1 MKKTKRKA
9 VINLIIFFLLLAGG
23 IYMAIAGVGQ
33 NESGKTAN
41 VPLGLDLQG
50 GLSVTYEIQDEKPTS
65 DEIKATVDKLQRRVD
80 AYSSEGE
87 VYQEGNDRITVEIPL
102 NTEKVDAHDV
112 LDELGQPGQLLFLD
126 SENYTIWQQNQN
138 NGTNDAYE
146 AVLTGSDIKNA
157 QAGVD
162 DSGTV
167 KDYVVQLQFTDEGA
181 QKFATATAANIGKPI
196 YIIYDGAVASAPT
209 VQSAITDGNAVINK
223 ISSYDEAESLAST
236 IKIGALPLELKQI
249 QYNIVGAKL
258 GQKAVSTSLIAGA
271 IGFGLVCILMIVLYR
286 FPGFIASLALTG
298 YVVLMLLILSIR
310 HITLTLPGIAGIILS
325 IGMAVDANVII
336 FTRIREE
343 ISAGSGVRAAVKA
356 GFSKALSAILD
367 GNITTLIATIVL
379 MILGSGSIKGFAVT
393 LMLGIVLSM
402 FTALFVTKMLLNS
415 FLELGVQN
423 PKMYGK
429 AKEPKIHGYVKNFK
443 ICGVASLIVIIAGL
457 AFLGV
462 NHSRIGKSL
471 NYSLEFTGGTS
482 TTATFAED
490 DVYTLERAESE
501 VAPVIAETAG
511 IDAGTIQIQTVE
523 GNNQVIFKTSEL
535 TEEQSAKID
544 DLLKSQFKAT
554 EVDNQSI
561 SSTISGEMKKDAIVA
576 IAVSSVLMLL
586 YIAFRFS
593 DVKFGVSAVLA
604 LVHDVLVVFAAYS
617 IGTLSV
623 GNTFIACML
632 TIVGYSI
639 NATIVIF
646 DRIRENM
653 RGRKKVEDEKLKEI
667 VNTSVTETLTRSIYT
682 SLTTFVMVA
691 ILYVM
696 GVSSIK
702 EFAAPL
708 MVGIIGGAYS
718 SVCIT
723 GALWYTMKT
732 FRKNRVAAP
741 AAAAASAKISSEKS
755 EKKVKQPSG
764 QQTAQQ
770 QPKKKNRKRVAERLA
785 AQEAT
790 KRQNDEEK
798 SE

>member
-367 GNITTLIATIVL
+367 GNITTLIATVVL

-639 NATIVIF
+639 NARICGHRIV
-646 DRIRENM
+646 
-653 RGRKKVEDEKLKEI
+653 KKVWKSL
-667 VNTSVTETLTRSIYT
+667 STR
-682 SLTTFVMVA
+682 
-691 ILYVM
+691 
-696 GVSSIK
+696 VSDRH
-702 EFAAPL
+702 L
-708 MVGIIGGAYS
+708 
-718 SVCIT
+718 
-723 GALWYTMKT
+723 
-732 FRKNRVAAP
+732 
-741 AAAAASAKISSEKS
+741 
-755 EKKVKQPSG
+755 
-764 QQTAQQ
+764 
-770 QPKKKNRKRVAERLA
+770 
-785 AQEAT
+785 QE
-790 KRQNDEEK
+790 QFIHP
-798 SE
+798 

>member
-146 AVLTGSDIKNA
+146 AVRTGSDIKNA

-367 GNITTLIATIVL
+367 GNITTLIATVVL

-639 NATIVIF
+639 NATIIIF

-653 RGRKKVEDEKLKEI
+653 RTQDSKESLEEL
-667 VNTSVTETLTRSIYT
+667 VNKSIGQTFTRTIYT
-682 SLTTFVMVA
+682 SLTTFIMVFV
-691 ILYVM
+691 LFVM
-696 GVSSIK
+696 GVTSLK
-702 EFAAPL
+702 EFTFTL
-708 MVGIIGGAYS
+708 MLGIVCGAYS

-723 GALWYTMKT
+723 GPLWYTMK
-732 FRKNRVAAP
+732 
-741 AAAAASAKISSEKS
+741 
-755 EKKVKQPSG
+755 KKFS
-764 QQTAQQ
+764 
-770 QPKKKNRKRVAERLA
+770 KKNA
-785 AQEAT
+785 
-790 KRQNDEEK
+790 
-798 SE
+798 

>member
-126 SENYTIWQQNQN
+126 SENYTIWQQNQS

-367 GNITTLIATIVL
+367 GNITTLIATVVL

-639 NATIVIF
+639 NATIIIF

-653 RGRKKVEDEKLKEI
+653 RTQDSKESLEEL
-667 VNTSVTETLTRSIYT
+667 VNKSIGQTFTRTIYT
-682 SLTTFVMVA
+682 SLTTFIMVFV
-691 ILYVM
+691 LFVM
-696 GVSSIK
+696 GVTSLK
-702 EFAAPL
+702 EFTFTL
-708 MVGIIGGAYS
+708 MLGIVCGAYS

-723 GALWYTMKT
+723 GPLWYTMK
-732 FRKNRVAAP
+732 
-741 AAAAASAKISSEKS
+741 
-755 EKKVKQPSG
+755 KKFS
-764 QQTAQQ
+764 
-770 QPKKKNRKRVAERLA
+770 KKNA
-785 AQEAT
+785 
-790 KRQNDEEK
+790 
-798 SE
+798 

>member
-80 AYSSEGE
+80 AYSSEDE

-367 GNITTLIATIVL
+367 GNITTLIATVVL

-639 NATIVIF
+639 NATIIIF

-653 RGRKKVEDEKLKEI
+653 RTQDSKESLEEL
-667 VNTSVTETLTRSIYT
+667 VNKSIGQTFTRTIYT
-682 SLTTFVMVA
+682 SLTTFIMVFV
-691 ILYVM
+691 LFVM
-696 GVSSIK
+696 GVTSLK
-702 EFAAPL
+702 EFTFTL
-708 MVGIIGGAYS
+708 MLGIVCGAYS

-723 GALWYTMKT
+723 GPLWYTMK
-732 FRKNRVAAP
+732 
-741 AAAAASAKISSEKS
+741 
-755 EKKVKQPSG
+755 KKFS
-764 QQTAQQ
+764 
-770 QPKKKNRKRVAERLA
+770 KKNA
-785 AQEAT
+785 
-790 KRQNDEEK
+790 
-798 SE
+798 

>member
-23 IYMAIAGVGQ
+23 IYMAIAGVGK

-126 SENYTIWQQNQN
+126 SENYTIWQKNQN

-367 GNITTLIATIVL
+367 GNITTLIATVVL

-639 NATIVIF
+639 NATIIIF

-653 RGRKKVEDEKLKEI
+653 RTQDSKESLEEL
-667 VNTSVTETLTRSIYT
+667 VNKSIGQTFTRTIYT
-682 SLTTFVMVA
+682 SLTTFIMVFV
-691 ILYVM
+691 LFVM
-696 GVSSIK
+696 GVTSLK
-702 EFAAPL
+702 EFTFTL
-708 MVGIIGGAYS
+708 MLGIVCGAYS

-723 GALWYTMKT
+723 GPLWYTMK
-732 FRKNRVAAP
+732 
-741 AAAAASAKISSEKS
+741 
-755 EKKVKQPSG
+755 KKFS
-764 QQTAQQ
+764 
-770 QPKKKNRKRVAERLA
+770 KKNA
-785 AQEAT
+785 
-790 KRQNDEEK
+790 
-798 SE
+798 

>member
-181 QKFATATAANIGKPI
+181 QKFATAIAANIGKPI

-367 GNITTLIATIVL
+367 GNITTLIATVVL

-639 NATIVIF
+639 NATIIIF

-653 RGRKKVEDEKLKEI
+653 RTQDSKESLEEL
-667 VNTSVTETLTRSIYT
+667 VNKSIGQTFTRTIYT
-682 SLTTFVMVA
+682 SLTTFIMVFV
-691 ILYVM
+691 LFVM
-696 GVSSIK
+696 GVTSLK
-702 EFAAPL
+702 EFTFTL
-708 MVGIIGGAYS
+708 MLGIVCGAYS

-723 GALWYTMKT
+723 GPLWYTMK
-732 FRKNRVAAP
+732 
-741 AAAAASAKISSEKS
+741 
-755 EKKVKQPSG
+755 KKFS
-764 QQTAQQ
+764 
-770 QPKKKNRKRVAERLA
+770 KKNA
-785 AQEAT
+785 
-790 KRQNDEEK
+790 
-798 SE
+798 

>member
-367 GNITTLIATIVL
+367 GNITTLIATVVL

-604 LVHDVLVVFAAYS
+604 LVHDVLVV
-617 IGTLSV
+617 LDRKSV
-623 GNTFIACML
+623 
-632 TIVGYSI
+632 V
-639 NATIVIF
+639 
-646 DRIRENM
+646 
-653 RGRKKVEDEKLKEI
+653 
-667 VNTSVTETLTRSIYT
+667 
-682 SLTTFVMVA
+682 
-691 ILYVM
+691 
-696 GVSSIK
+696 
-702 EFAAPL
+702 
-708 MVGIIGGAYS
+708 
-718 SVCIT
+718 
-723 GALWYTMKT
+723 
-732 FRKNRVAAP
+732 
-741 AAAAASAKISSEKS
+741 
-755 EKKVKQPSG
+755 
-764 QQTAQQ
+764 
-770 QPKKKNRKRVAERLA
+770 
-785 AQEAT
+785 
-790 KRQNDEEK
+790 
-798 SE
+798 

>member
-50 GLSVTYEIQDEKPTS
+50 GLSVTYVIQDEKPTS

-80 AYSSEGE
+80 SYSSEGE
-87 VYQEGNDRITVEIPL
+87 VYQEGDDRITVEIPL

-112 LDELGQPGQLLFLD
+112 LDQLGQPGQLLFLD
-126 SENYTIWQQNQN
+126 SENYTIWQKNQN

-167 KDYVVQLQFTDEGA
+167 KDYVVQLQFTEEGA

-196 YIIYDGAVASAPT
+196 YIIYDGKVASAPT

-223 ISSYDEAESLAST
+223 ISNYDEAENLAAT

-271 IGFGLVCILMIVLYR
+271 IGFGLVCILMIILYR

-367 GNITTLIATIVL
+367 GNITTLIATVVL

-639 NATIVIF
+639 NATIIIF

-653 RGRKKVEDEKLKEI
+653 RTQDSKESLEEL
-667 VNTSVTETLTRSIYT
+667 VNKSIGQTFTRTIYT
-682 SLTTFVMVA
+682 SLTTFIMVFV
-691 ILYVM
+691 LFVM
-696 GVSSIK
+696 GVTSLK
-702 EFAAPL
+702 EFTFTL
-708 MVGIIGGAYS
+708 MLGIVCGAYS

-723 GALWYTMKT
+723 GPLWYTMK
-732 FRKNRVAAP
+732 
-741 AAAAASAKISSEKS
+741 
-755 EKKVKQPSG
+755 KKFS
-764 QQTAQQ
+764 
-770 QPKKKNRKRVAERLA
+770 KKNA
-785 AQEAT
+785 
-790 KRQNDEEK
+790 
-798 SE
+798 

>member
-367 GNITTLIATIVL
+367 GNITTLIATVVL

-639 NATIVIF
+639 NATIIIF

-653 RGRKKVEDEKLKEI
+653 RTQDSKESLEEL
-667 VNTSVTETLTRSIYT
+667 VNKSIGQTFTRTIYT
-682 SLTTFVMVA
+682 SLTTFIMVFV
-691 ILYVM
+691 LFVM
-696 GVSSIK
+696 GVTSLK
-702 EFAAPL
+702 EFTFTL
-708 MVGIIGGAYS
+708 MLGIVCGAYS
-718 SVCIT
+718 SVCIP
-723 GALWYTMKT
+723 GPLWYTMK
-732 FRKNRVAAP
+732 
-741 AAAAASAKISSEKS
+741 
-755 EKKVKQPSG
+755 KKFS
-764 QQTAQQ
+764 
-770 QPKKKNRKRVAERLA
+770 KKNA
-785 AQEAT
+785 
-790 KRQNDEEK
+790 
-798 SE
+798 

>member
-249 QYNIVGAKL
+249 QYNIVGATL

-367 GNITTLIATIVL
+367 GNITTLIATVVL

-639 NATIVIF
+639 NATIIIF

-653 RGRKKVEDEKLKEI
+653 RTQDSKESLEEL
-667 VNTSVTETLTRSIYT
+667 VNKSIGQTFTRTIYT
-682 SLTTFVMVA
+682 SLTTFIMVFV
-691 ILYVM
+691 LFVM
-696 GVSSIK
+696 GVTSLK
-702 EFAAPL
+702 EFTFTL
-708 MVGIIGGAYS
+708 MLGIVCGAYS

-723 GALWYTMKT
+723 GPLWYTMK
-732 FRKNRVAAP
+732 
-741 AAAAASAKISSEKS
+741 
-755 EKKVKQPSG
+755 KKFS
-764 QQTAQQ
+764 
-770 QPKKKNRKRVAERLA
+770 KKNA
-785 AQEAT
+785 
-790 KRQNDEEK
+790 
-798 SE
+798 

>member
-367 GNITTLIATIVL
+367 GNITTLIATVVL

-593 DVKFGVSAVLA
+593 NVKFGVSAVLA

-639 NATIVIF
+639 NATIIIF

-653 RGRKKVEDEKLKEI
+653 RTQDSKESLEEL
-667 VNTSVTETLTRSIYT
+667 VNKSIGQTFTRTIYT
-682 SLTTFVMVA
+682 SLTTFIMVFV
-691 ILYVM
+691 LFVM
-696 GVSSIK
+696 GVTSLK
-702 EFAAPL
+702 EFTFTL
-708 MVGIIGGAYS
+708 MLGIVCGAYS

-723 GALWYTMKT
+723 GPLWYTMK
-732 FRKNRVAAP
+732 
-741 AAAAASAKISSEKS
+741 
-755 EKKVKQPSG
+755 KKFS
-764 QQTAQQ
+764 
-770 QPKKKNRKRVAERLA
+770 KKNA
-785 AQEAT
+785 
-790 KRQNDEEK
+790 
-798 SE
+798 

>member
-367 GNITTLIATIVL
+367 GNITTLIATVVL

-639 NATIVIF
+639 NATIIIF

-653 RGRKKVEDEKLKEI
+653 RTQDSKESLGEL
-667 VNTSVTETLTRSIYT
+667 VNKSIGQTFTRTIYT
-682 SLTTFVMVA
+682 SLTTFIMVFV
-691 ILYVM
+691 LFVM
-696 GVSSIK
+696 GVTSLK
-702 EFAAPL
+702 EFTFTL
-708 MVGIIGGAYS
+708 MLGIVCGAYS

-723 GALWYTMKT
+723 GPLWYTMK
-732 FRKNRVAAP
+732 
-741 AAAAASAKISSEKS
+741 
-755 EKKVKQPSG
+755 KKFS
-764 QQTAQQ
+764 
-770 QPKKKNRKRVAERLA
+770 KKNA
-785 AQEAT
+785 
-790 KRQNDEEK
+790 
-798 SE
+798 

>member
-87 VYQEGNDRITVEIPL
+87 VYQEGDDRITVEIPL

-112 LDELGQPGQLLFLD
+112 LDQLGQPGQLLFLD
-126 SENYTIWQQNQN
+126 SENYTIWQKNQN

-271 IGFGLVCILMIVLYR
+271 IGFGLVCILMIILYR

-343 ISAGSGVRAAVKA
+343 ISAGNSVRAAVKT

-367 GNITTLIATIVL
+367 GNITTLIATVVL

-535 TEEQSAKID
+535 SEEQSAKID

-639 NATIVIF
+639 NATIIIF

-653 RGRKKVEDEKLKEI
+653 RTQDNKESLEEL
-667 VNTSVTETLTRSIYT
+667 VNKSIGQTFTRTIYT
-682 SLTTFVMVA
+682 SLTTFIMVFV
-691 ILYVM
+691 LFVM
-696 GVSSIK
+696 GVTSLK
-702 EFAAPL
+702 EFTFTL
-708 MVGIIGGAYS
+708 MLGIVCGAYS

-723 GALWYTMKT
+723 GPLWYTMK
-732 FRKNRVAAP
+732 
-741 AAAAASAKISSEKS
+741 
-755 EKKVKQPSG
+755 KKFS
-764 QQTAQQ
+764 
-770 QPKKKNRKRVAERLA
+770 KKNA
-785 AQEAT
+785 
-790 KRQNDEEK
+790 
-798 SE
+798 

>member
-23 IYMAIAGVGQ
+23 IYMAIAGVGK

-50 GLSVTYEIQDEKPTS
+50 GLSVTYEIQDEKPS
-65 DEIKATVDKLQRRVD
+65 KDEIAATVDKLQRRVD
-80 AYSSEGE
+80 EYSSEGE
-87 VYQEGNDRITVEIPL
+87 VYQEGDDRITVEIPL

-112 LDELGQPGQLLFLD
+112 LDQLGQPGQLLFLD
-126 SENYTIWQQNQN
+126 SENYTIWQNNQN
-138 NGTNDAYE
+138 NGTDDAYE

-167 KDYVVQLQFTDEGA
+167 KDYVVQLQFTEDGA
-181 QKFATATAANIGKPI
+181 SKFATATAANIGKPI
-196 YIIYDGAVASAPT
+196 YIIYDGKVASAPT

-223 ISSYDEAESLAST
+223 ISDYDEAENLAAT

-286 FPGFIASLALTG
+286 FPGFLASLALTG

-343 ISAGSGVRAAVKA
+343 ISAGNGVRAAVKA

-367 GNITTLIATIVL
+367 GNITTLIATVVL

-482 TTATFAED
+482 TTATFADD

-501 VAPVIAETAG
+501 VAPAIAEAVG

-523 GNNQVIFKTSEL
+523 GNNQVIFKTAEL
-535 TEEQSAKID
+535 TEEQSAQVD

-593 DVKFGVSAVLA
+593 DVKFGISAVLA

-639 NATIVIF
+639 NATIIIF

-653 RGRKKVEDEKLKEI
+653 RTQDSKESLEAL
-667 VNTSVTETLTRSIYT
+667 VNKSIGQTFTRTIYT
-682 SLTTFVMVA
+682 SLTTFIMVFV
-691 ILYVM
+691 LFVM
-696 GVSSIK
+696 GVTSLK
-702 EFAAPL
+702 EFTFTL
-708 MVGIIGGAYS
+708 MLGIVCGAYS

-723 GALWYTMKT
+723 GPLWYTMKKHT
-732 FRKNRVAAP
+732 
-741 AAAAASAKISSEKS
+741 
-755 EKKVKQPSG
+755 
-764 QQTAQQ
+764 
-770 QPKKKNRKRVAERLA
+770 KKKA
-785 AQEAT
+785 
-790 KRQNDEEK
+790 
-798 SE
+798 

>member
-23 IYMAIAGVGQ
+23 IYMAIAGVGK

-80 AYSSEGE
+80 EYSSEGE
-87 VYQEGNDRITVEIPL
+87 VYQEGDDRITVEIPL

-112 LDELGQPGQLLFLD
+112 LDQLGQPGQLLFLD

-138 NGTNDAYE
+138 NGTSDAYE

-167 KDYVVQLQFTDEGA
+167 KDYVVQLQFTEEGA

-196 YIIYDGAVASAPT
+196 YIIYDGKVASAPT

-223 ISSYDEAESLAST
+223 ISNYDEAENLAAT

-271 IGFGLVCILMIVLYR
+271 IGFGLVCILMIILYR
-286 FPGFIASLALTG
+286 FPGVIASLALTG

-367 GNITTLIATIVL
+367 GNITTLIATVVL

-443 ICGVASLIVIIAGL
+443 ICGIASLIVIIAGL

-501 VAPVIAETAG
+501 VAPAIAEAVG

-523 GNNQVIFKTSEL
+523 GSNQVIFKTSEL

-639 NATIVIF
+639 NATIIIF

-653 RGRKKVEDEKLKEI
+653 RTQDSKESLEEL
-667 VNTSVTETLTRSIYT
+667 VNKSIGQTFTRTIYT
-682 SLTTFVMVA
+682 SLTTFIMVFV
-691 ILYVM
+691 LFVM
-696 GVSSIK
+696 GVTSLK
-702 EFAAPL
+702 EFTFTL
-708 MVGIIGGAYS
+708 MLGIVCGAYS

-723 GALWYTMKT
+723 GPLWYTMK
-732 FRKNRVAAP
+732 
-741 AAAAASAKISSEKS
+741 
-755 EKKVKQPSG
+755 KKFS
-764 QQTAQQ
+764 
-770 QPKKKNRKRVAERLA
+770 KKNA
-785 AQEAT
+785 
-790 KRQNDEEK
+790 
-798 SE
+798 

>member
-87 VYQEGNDRITVEIPL
+87 VYQEGNDRIMVEIPL

-367 GNITTLIATIVL
+367 GNITTLIATVVL

-639 NATIVIF
+639 NATIIIF

-653 RGRKKVEDEKLKEI
+653 RTQDSKESLEEL
-667 VNTSVTETLTRSIYT
+667 VNKSIGQTFTRTIYT
-682 SLTTFVMVA
+682 SLTTFIMVFV
-691 ILYVM
+691 LFVM
-696 GVSSIK
+696 GVTSLK
-702 EFAAPL
+702 EFTFTL
-708 MVGIIGGAYS
+708 MLGIVCGAYS

-723 GALWYTMKT
+723 GPLWYTMK
-732 FRKNRVAAP
+732 
-741 AAAAASAKISSEKS
+741 
-755 EKKVKQPSG
+755 KKFS
-764 QQTAQQ
+764 
-770 QPKKKNRKRVAERLA
+770 KKNA
-785 AQEAT
+785 
-790 KRQNDEEK
+790 
-798 SE
+798 

>member
-271 IGFGLVCILMIVLYR
+271 IGFGLVCILMIILYR

-343 ISAGSGVRAAVKA
+343 ISAGNSVRAAVKS

-367 GNITTLIATIVL
+367 GNITTLIATVVL

-639 NATIVIF
+639 NATIIIF

-653 RGRKKVEDEKLKEI
+653 RTQDNKESLEEL
-667 VNTSVTETLTRSIYT
+667 VNKSIGQTFTRTIYT
-682 SLTTFVMVA
+682 SLTTFIMVFV
-691 ILYVM
+691 LFVM
-696 GVSSIK
+696 GVTSLK
-702 EFAAPL
+702 EFTFTL
-708 MVGIIGGAYS
+708 MLGIVCGAYS

-723 GALWYTMKT
+723 GPLWYTMK
-732 FRKNRVAAP
+732 
-741 AAAAASAKISSEKS
+741 
-755 EKKVKQPSG
+755 KKFS
-764 QQTAQQ
+764 
-770 QPKKKNRKRVAERLA
+770 KKNA
-785 AQEAT
+785 
-790 KRQNDEEK
+790 
-798 SE
+798 

>member
-23 IYMAIAGVGQ
+23 IYMAIAGVGK

-50 GLSVTYEIQDEKPTS
+50 GLSVTYEIQDEKPS
-65 DEIKATVDKLQRRVD
+65 KDEIAATVDKLQRRVD
-80 AYSSEGE
+80 EYSSEGE
-87 VYQEGNDRITVEIPL
+87 VYQEGDDRITVEIPL

-112 LDELGQPGQLLFLD
+112 LDQLGQPGQLLFLD
-126 SENYTIWQQNQN
+126 SENYTIWQNNQN
-138 NGTNDAYE
+138 NGTDDAYE

-167 KDYVVQLQFTDEGA
+167 KDYVVQLQFTEDGA
-181 QKFATATAANIGKPI
+181 SKFATATAANIGKPI
-196 YIIYDGAVASAPT
+196 YIIYDGKVASAPT

-223 ISSYDEAESLAST
+223 ISGYDEAENLAAT

-286 FPGFIASLALTG
+286 FPGFLASLALTG

-343 ISAGSGVRAAVKA
+343 ISAGNGVRVAVKA

-367 GNITTLIATIVL
+367 GNITTLIATVVL
-379 MILGSGSIKGFAVT
+379 MLLGSGSIKGFAVT

-482 TTATFAED
+482 TTATFADD

-501 VAPVIAETAG
+501 VAPAIAKTVG

-523 GNNQVIFKTSEL
+523 GNNQVIFKTAEL
-535 TEEQSAKID
+535 TEEQSAKVD

-593 DVKFGVSAVLA
+593 DVKFGISAVLA

-639 NATIVIF
+639 NATIIIF

-653 RGRKKVEDEKLKEI
+653 RTQDSKESLEAL
-667 VNTSVTETLTRSIYT
+667 VNKSIGQTFTRTIYT
-682 SLTTFVMVA
+682 SLTTFIMVFV
-691 ILYVM
+691 LFVM
-696 GVSSIK
+696 GVTSLK
-702 EFAAPL
+702 EFTFTL
-708 MVGIIGGAYS
+708 MLGIVCGAYS

-723 GALWYTMKT
+723 GPLWYTMKKHT
-732 FRKNRVAAP
+732 
-741 AAAAASAKISSEKS
+741 
-755 EKKVKQPSG
+755 
-764 QQTAQQ
+764 
-770 QPKKKNRKRVAERLA
+770 KKKA
-785 AQEAT
+785 
-790 KRQNDEEK
+790 
-798 SE
+798 

>member
-23 IYMAIAGVGQ
+23 IYMAIAGVGK

-50 GLSVTYEIQDEKPTS
+50 GLSVTYEIQDEKPSS
-65 DEIKATVDKLQRRVD
+65 DEIDATVDKLQRRVD

-126 SENYTIWQQNQN
+126 STNYTIWQSNQS

-146 AVLTGSDIKNA
+146 AALTGSDIKNA

-181 QKFATATAANIGKPI
+181 QKFAAVTSANIGKPI

-209 VQSAITDGNAVINK
+209 VQAAITDGNAVINK
-223 ISSYDEAESLAST
+223 ISSYEEAENLAST

-271 IGFGLVCILMIVLYR
+271 IGFALVCVLMIVLYR
-286 FPGFIASLALTG
+286 FPGLIASLALTG

-343 ISAGSGVRAAVKA
+343 ISAGNGVRAAVKA

-367 GNITTLIATIVL
+367 GNITTLIATVVL
-379 MILGSGSIKGFAVT
+379 MALGSGSIKGFAVT

-443 ICGVASLIVIIAGL
+443 ICGIASLIVIVAGF

-501 VAPVIAETAG
+501 VAPAIAEAVG

-523 GNNQVIFKTSEL
+523 GTNQVIFKTAEL
-535 TEEQSAKID
+535 TEEQSAKVD
-544 DLLKSQFKAT
+544 DLLKSQFAAT

-639 NATIVIF
+639 NATIIIF

-653 RGRKKVEDEKLKEI
+653 RTQDSKESLEEL
-667 VNTSVTETLTRSIYT
+667 VNKSIGQTFTRTIYT
-682 SLTTFVMVA
+682 SLTTFIMVFV
-691 ILYVM
+691 LFVM
-696 GVSSIK
+696 GVASLK
-702 EFAAPL
+702 EFTFTL
-708 MVGIIGGAYS
+708 MLGIVCGAYS

-723 GALWYTMKT
+723 GPLWYTMK
-732 FRKNRVAAP
+732 
-741 AAAAASAKISSEKS
+741 
-755 EKKVKQPSG
+755 KKF
-764 QQTAQQ
+764 A
-770 QPKKKNRKRVAERLA
+770 KKNA
-785 AQEAT
+785 
-790 KRQNDEEK
+790 
-798 SE
+798 

>member
-23 IYMAIAGVGQ
+23 IYMAIAGVGK

-50 GLSVTYEIQDEKPTS
+50 GLSVTYEIQDEKPTN
-65 DEIKATVDKLQRRVD
+65 DEIDATVDKLQRRVD
-80 AYSSEGE
+80 EYSSEGE

-112 LDELGQPGQLLFLD
+112 LDQLGQPGQLLFLD
-126 SENYTIWQQNQN
+126 SDNYTIWQQNQT
-138 NGTNDAYE
+138 NGTTNAYE

-223 ISSYDEAESLAST
+223 ISDYDEAENLAAT

-271 IGFGLVCILMIVLYR
+271 IGFALVCILMIVLYR
-286 FPGFIASLALTG
+286 FPGFIASLALSG
-298 YVVLMLLILSIR
+298 YVVLLLLILSIR

-367 GNITTLIATIVL
+367 GNITTLIATVVL

-402 FTALFVTKMLLNS
+402 FTALFVTKMLLNA
-415 FLELGVQN
+415 FVELGVQN

-443 ICGVASLIVIIAGL
+443 ICGIASLIVIVAGL

-501 VAPVIAETAG
+501 VAPAIAEAVG

-561 SSTISGEMKKDAIVA
+561 SSTISGEMQKDAIVA

-593 DVKFGVSAVLA
+593 DVKFGISAVLA

-639 NATIVIF
+639 NATIIIF

-653 RGRKKVEDEKLKEI
+653 RTQDSKESLEEL
-667 VNTSVTETLTRSIYT
+667 VNKSIGQTFTRTIYT
-682 SLTTFVMVA
+682 SLTTFIMVFV
-691 ILYVM
+691 LFVM
-696 GVSSIK
+696 GVASLK
-702 EFAAPL
+702 EFTFTL
-708 MVGIIGGAYS
+708 MLGIVCGAYS

-723 GALWYTMKT
+723 GPLWYTMK
-732 FRKNRVAAP
+732 
-741 AAAAASAKISSEKS
+741 
-755 EKKVKQPSG
+755 KKFS
-764 QQTAQQ
+764 
-770 QPKKKNRKRVAERLA
+770 KKNA
-785 AQEAT
+785 
-790 KRQNDEEK
+790 
-798 SE
+798 

>member
-209 VQSAITDGNAVINK
+209 VQNAITDGNAVINK

-286 FPGFIASLALTG
+286 FLGFIASLALTG

-367 GNITTLIATIVL
+367 GNITTLIATVVL

-639 NATIVIF
+639 NATIIIF

-653 RGRKKVEDEKLKEI
+653 RTQDSKESLEEL
-667 VNTSVTETLTRSIYT
+667 VNKSIGQTFTRTIYT
-682 SLTTFVMVA
+682 SLTTFIMVFV
-691 ILYVM
+691 LFVM
-696 GVSSIK
+696 GVTSLK
-702 EFAAPL
+702 EFTFTL
-708 MVGIIGGAYS
+708 MLGIVCGAYS

-723 GALWYTMKT
+723 GPLWYTMK
-732 FRKNRVAAP
+732 
-741 AAAAASAKISSEKS
+741 
-755 EKKVKQPSG
+755 KKFS
-764 QQTAQQ
+764 
-770 QPKKKNRKRVAERLA
+770 KKNA
-785 AQEAT
+785 
-790 KRQNDEEK
+790 
-798 SE
+798 

>member
-80 AYSSEGE
+80 SYSSEGE
-87 VYQEGNDRITVEIPL
+87 VYQEGDDRITVEIPL

-112 LDELGQPGQLLFLD
+112 LDQLGQPGQLLFLD
-126 SENYTIWQQNQN
+126 SENYTIWQKNQN

-167 KDYVVQLQFTDEGA
+167 KDYVVQLQFTEEGA

-196 YIIYDGAVASAPT
+196 YIIYDGKVASAPT

-223 ISSYDEAESLAST
+223 ISNYDEAENLAAT

-271 IGFGLVCILMIVLYR
+271 IGFGLVCILMIILYR

-367 GNITTLIATIVL
+367 GNITTLIATVVL

-639 NATIVIF
+639 NATIIIF

-653 RGRKKVEDEKLKEI
+653 RTQDNKESLEEL
-667 VNTSVTETLTRSIYT
+667 VNKSIGQTFTRTIYT
-682 SLTTFVMVA
+682 SLTTFIMVFV
-691 ILYVM
+691 LFVM
-696 GVSSIK
+696 GVTSLK
-702 EFAAPL
+702 EFTFTL
-708 MVGIIGGAYS
+708 MLGIVCGAYS

-723 GALWYTMKT
+723 GPLWYTMK
-732 FRKNRVAAP
+732 
-741 AAAAASAKISSEKS
+741 
-755 EKKVKQPSG
+755 KKFS
-764 QQTAQQ
+764 
-770 QPKKKNRKRVAERLA
+770 KKNA
-785 AQEAT
+785 
-790 KRQNDEEK
+790 
-798 SE
+798 

>member
-80 AYSSEGE
+80 SYSSEGE
-87 VYQEGNDRITVEIPL
+87 VYQEGDDRITVEIPL

-167 KDYVVQLQFTDEGA
+167 KDYVVQLQFTEEGA

-196 YIIYDGAVASAPT
+196 YIIYDGKVASAPT

-223 ISSYDEAESLAST
+223 ISNYDEAENLAAT

-367 GNITTLIATIVL
+367 GNITTLIATVVL

-639 NATIVIF
+639 NATIIIF

-653 RGRKKVEDEKLKEI
+653 RTQDSKESLEEL
-667 VNTSVTETLTRSIYT
+667 VNKSIGQTFTRTIYT
-682 SLTTFVMVA
+682 SLTTFIMVFV
-691 ILYVM
+691 LFVM
-696 GVSSIK
+696 GVTSLK
-702 EFAAPL
+702 EFTFTL
-708 MVGIIGGAYS
+708 MLGIVCGAYS

-723 GALWYTMKT
+723 GPLWYTMK
-732 FRKNRVAAP
+732 
-741 AAAAASAKISSEKS
+741 
-755 EKKVKQPSG
+755 KKFS
-764 QQTAQQ
+764 
-770 QPKKKNRKRVAERLA
+770 KKNA
-785 AQEAT
+785 
-790 KRQNDEEK
+790 
-798 SE
+798 

>member
-367 GNITTLIATIVL
+367 GNITTLIATVVL

-423 PKMYGK
+423 PKMCGK

-639 NATIVIF
+639 NATIIIF

-653 RGRKKVEDEKLKEI
+653 RTQDSKESLEEL
-667 VNTSVTETLTRSIYT
+667 VNKSIGQTFTRTIYT
-682 SLTTFVMVA
+682 SLTTFIMVFV
-691 ILYVM
+691 LFVM
-696 GVSSIK
+696 GVTSLK
-702 EFAAPL
+702 EFTFTL
-708 MVGIIGGAYS
+708 MLGIVCGAYS

-723 GALWYTMKT
+723 GPLWYTMK
-732 FRKNRVAAP
+732 
-741 AAAAASAKISSEKS
+741 
-755 EKKVKQPSG
+755 KKFS
-764 QQTAQQ
+764 
-770 QPKKKNRKRVAERLA
+770 KKNA
-785 AQEAT
+785 
-790 KRQNDEEK
+790 
-798 SE
+798 

>member
-367 GNITTLIATIVL
+367 GNITTLIATVVL

-639 NATIVIF
+639 NATIIIF

-653 RGRKKVEDEKLKEI
+653 RTQDSKESLEEL
-667 VNTSVTETLTRSIYT
+667 VNKSIGQTFTRTIYT
-682 SLTTFVMVA
+682 SLTTFIMVFV
-691 ILYVM
+691 LFVM
-696 GVSSIK
+696 GVTSLK
-702 EFAAPL
+702 EFTFTL
-708 MVGIIGGAYS
+708 MLGIVCGAYS
-718 SVCIT
+718 SVRIT
-723 GALWYTMKT
+723 GPLWYTMK
-732 FRKNRVAAP
+732 
-741 AAAAASAKISSEKS
+741 
-755 EKKVKQPSG
+755 KKFS
-764 QQTAQQ
+764 
-770 QPKKKNRKRVAERLA
+770 KKNA
-785 AQEAT
+785 
-790 KRQNDEEK
+790 
-798 SE
+798 

>member
-23 IYMAIAGVGQ
+23 IYMAIAGVGK

-80 AYSSEGE
+80 EYSSEGE
-87 VYQEGNDRITVEIPL
+87 VYQEGDDRITVEIPL

-112 LDELGQPGQLLFLD
+112 LDQLGQPGQLLFLD

-138 NGTNDAYE
+138 NGTSDAYE

-167 KDYVVQLQFTDEGA
+167 KDYVVQLQFTEEGA

-196 YIIYDGAVASAPT
+196 YIIYDGKVASAPT
-209 VQSAITDGNAVINK
+209 VQRAITDGNAVINK
-223 ISSYDEAESLAST
+223 ISNYDEAENLAAT

-258 GQKAVSTSLIAGA
+258 GQKAVSTSLVAGA
-271 IGFGLVCILMIVLYR
+271 IGFGLVCILMIILYR
-286 FPGFIASLALTG
+286 FPGVIASLALTG

-367 GNITTLIATIVL
+367 GNITTLIATVVL

-443 ICGVASLIVIIAGL
+443 ICGIASLIVIIAGL

-501 VAPVIAETAG
+501 VAPAIAEAVG

-639 NATIVIF
+639 NATIIIF

-653 RGRKKVEDEKLKEI
+653 RTQDSKESLEEL
-667 VNTSVTETLTRSIYT
+667 VNKSIGQTFTRTIYT
-682 SLTTFVMVA
+682 SLTTFIMVFV
-691 ILYVM
+691 LFVM
-696 GVSSIK
+696 GVTSLK
-702 EFAAPL
+702 EFTFTL
-708 MVGIIGGAYS
+708 MLGIVCGAYS

-723 GALWYTMKT
+723 GPLWYTMK
-732 FRKNRVAAP
+732 
-741 AAAAASAKISSEKS
+741 
-755 EKKVKQPSG
+755 KKFS
-764 QQTAQQ
+764 
-770 QPKKKNRKRVAERLA
+770 KKNA
-785 AQEAT
+785 
-790 KRQNDEEK
+790 
-798 SE
+798 